1 MHAKESQESPEGK
14 SSESHPAR
22 PAGRRR
28 RRRRPR
34 RRRGFTRRTCSAL
47 GRQAFWLSRISRN
60 ETTELFIR
68 AHELPAWKYESGRP
82 EYHHDNPCNNNNNN
96 DKDKNKNATIITT
109 SEQ

>member
-28 RRRRPR
+28 RRRRPPR

-47 GRQAFWLSRISRN
+47 GRQAF
-60 ETTELFIR
+60 
-68 AHELPAWKYESGRP
+68 
-82 EYHHDNPCNNNNNN
+82 
-96 DKDKNKNATIITT
+96 
-109 SEQ
+109 